1 MGSGEE
7 PESDTPD
14 TPEARKDAAL
24 AEIGGAMERGI
35 LRSELV
41 TLLGDLRTRLD
52 LTRCELVG
60 DATVVVENSDP
71 ETIEGVLSFSPEEVA
86 SQTTGETFGQP
97 GGEGGGDI
105 VLGEHETQ
113 VSANLVT
120 VRGALA
126 DHIDDATWPEPHGI
140 MPLTASRP
148 ERITASL
155 SGRLDVVM
163 ESVPREGRTQRM
175 VGHMGDFER
184 AFNRGIWSSGTFFQG
199 GHIIGHQFGGL
210 ETFENLVP
218 MLRDLNNPLYGGVE
232 SFVSSVL
239 PSVAVGTGGALPTV
253 MEWEFRLTYGTV
265 QAETVSRLANIVASK
280 FGSDVAAGQA
290 LVASI
295 HGPSFRQRVSFPAR
309 VPTQIV
315 MDVTLLAGPPPASVP
330 VPGGAAA
337 TTGTMPSTRVLDPF
351 IRRRPAEGQ
360 PAPRTR
366 CGRSHRAA
374 GMDAPVDVHAGEQ
387 LTSGTGSCQR
397 YAAGAA
403 DRDEEVTSAPGS

>member
-1 MGSGEE
+1 M
-7 PESDTPD
+7 
-14 TPEARKDAAL
+14 
-24 AEIGGAMERGI
+24 
-35 LRSELV
+35 
-41 TLLGDLRTRLD
+41 
-52 LTRCELVG
+52 
-60 DATVVVENSDP
+60 
-71 ETIEGVLSFSPEEVA
+71 
-86 SQTTGETFGQP
+86 
-97 GGEGGGDI
+97 
-105 VLGEHETQ
+105 
-113 VSANLVT
+113 SANLLT

-218 MLRDLNNPLYGGVE
+218 MLQGSQQPALRRGRELRQRRPAIGGGRHGRFLAHGDGMGVQAH
-232 SFVSSVL
+232 L
-239 PSVAVGTGGALPTV
+239 
-253 MEWEFRLTYGTV
+253 RQV

-280 FGSDVAAGQA
+280 FGSDVAAGEA

-315 MDVTLLAGPPPASVP
+315 MDVPFADGPPSVP
-330 VPGGAAA
+330 VPGSATA

-360 PAPRTR
+360 PAPT
-366 CGRSHRAA
+366 GPAA
-374 GMDAPVDVHAGEQ
+374 GGPAGPQ
-387 LTSGTGSCQR
+387 SWTRRWTFTQANG
-397 YAAGAA
+397 
-403 DRDEEVTSAPGS
+403 